1 MLNDRV
7 TIMQQEKNQS
17 DEQQESFQKDY
28 ERLKEKV
35 EQENQVKIS
44 QQDAFKEEK
53 EAQETKMKIQIDQI
67 EELTK

>member
-17 DEQQESFQKDY
+17 DEQQKSFQKDY